1 MLKEWLRSLRTPASS
16 TAREMGYLYES
27 IALEERARRCQK
39 SWENH
44 VLHCHSVVREAIR
57 RTKQRRQVVV
67 LGSGPLIEIP
77 MTELLHHFQQV
88 VLVDIVQ
95 PIAVRKAFGDNG
107 RVLLIEKDMTG
118 IAEDLQD
125 LGARDALPVP
135 RFPDFGYLSPDL
147 TISANLLSQLPLL
160 PCGYLEEKFG
170 TRYSDVELNT
180 FARAICTSHLEGLKA
195 LPGAKL
201 VWTDLETN
209 VLRDDG
215 VLMHTQG
222 APVEWA
228 DWKMLERWTWSL
240 APLGEIDRRQR
251 VEMSIGSTFFEAPK
265 DRTEKTG
272 KV

>member
-39 SWENH
+39 SWEDH

-57 RTKQRRQVVV
+57 RCPQRRQVVV

-77 MTELLHHFQQV
+77 MRELLQHFQQV

-95 PIAVRKAFGDNG
+95 PIAVRKAYGGNG

-118 IAEDLQD
+118 IADELSDM
-125 LGARDALPVP
+125 GSRDPLPVP
-135 RFPDFGYLSPDL
+135 RFPDFSYLSPDL

-170 TRYSDVELNT
+170 TRFSDVDLNT
-180 FARAICTSHLEGLKA
+180 FARALCKSHLDGLTA

-215 VLMHTQG
+215 VLMHTQSLP
-222 APVEWA
+222 AEWA

-251 VEMSIGSTFFEAPK
+251 VEMLMGATFFEASEHA
-265 DRTEKTG
+265 TEKRG